1 MMTYFKLESSS
12 LGEIWR
18 LMEGTAGALSQHYG
32 MGWDPCSQNLQG
44 EAAQLTSLP
53 SLWIY

>member
-1 MMTYFKLESSS
+1 MTYFKLESSS